1 VREIDSLKA
10 QVKEE
15 RSAAKVSAETAAE
28 LKGRLAAFDVQKTA
42 TTKKATKSTTAT

>member
-1 VREIDSLKA
+1 
-10 QVKEE
+10 VKEE

-42 TTKKATKSTTAT
+42 ATKKATKSTTAT

>member
-1 VREIDSLKA
+1 V

-28 LKGRLAAFDVQKTA
+28 LKGRLSALDVQKTA
-42 TTKKATKSTTAT
+42 IKKATKSITAT

>member
-1 VREIDSLKA
+1 V

-28 LKGRLAAFDVQKTA
+28 LKGRLVVLESIGKQSEAEPSPAKPPRKPKQA
-42 TTKKATKSTTAT
+42 KA